1 MAKLFDTAN
10 DANSI
15 ISREEALRPD
25 YVPTE
30 ALHRTNEME
39 TIASSITPMIH
50 GQSCSNLFIC
60 GPTGTGKT
68 TCMKLVANQLRESTS
83 KVIPVYVNCWERPT
97 KMGVYYEVAE
107 ALKLLLPRRGLAA
120 DEVFEKILDDM
131 RRENLAILLILDEL
145 DSLVFKKEDAF
156 LYNISR
162 AGTERGVRFGVVA
175 ISNKKDLIRL
185 LDTRVSS
192 SLRLSTFEFHEYNTA
207 QLKEILLERAKF
219 ALVPKTYDSCVL
231 DACAKIGAESNGN
244 ARLAIEIMWK
254 AALRADNRDA
264 KKIEPVDV
272 AEVAKSIEQ
281 RPGKKE
287 RARITFKDHDLN
299 LSDEENLIINLLKGG
314 EMPSPELYSEFT
326 GKKDKTKRQIRNYL
340 MLLEAKGLIAS
351 KEVET
356 GGKTFLKTKVYSL
369 KPLGAG

>member
-1 MAKLFDTAN
+1 MAKLFDSASY
-10 DANSI
+10 ANSI
-15 ISREEALRPD
+15 IAREEALRPD

-50 GQSCSNLFIC
+50 GQSCSNLFIT

-68 TCMKLVANQLRESTS
+68 TCVKLVANQLRESTS

-97 KMGVYYEVAE
+97 KMGVYYEIAE

-131 RRENLAILLILDEL
+131 RRENLTILLILDEL
-145 DSLVFKKEDAF
+145 DSLVFRKEDGF

-162 AGTERGVRFGVVA
+162 AGTERGARFGVVA
-175 ISNKKDLIRL
+175 ISNQKDLTRL
-185 LDTRVSS
+185 LDARVSS
-192 SLRLSTFEFHEYNTA
+192 SLRLSTFEFKEYNAA

-219 ALVPKTYDSCVL
+219 ALVPKTYDSAVL
-231 DACAKIGAESNGN
+231 EACAKIGAANNGN
-244 ARLAIEIMWK
+244 ARLAIEILWK

-264 KKIEPVDV
+264 KKIEPADV
-272 AEVAKSIEQ
+272 AEVAKAIEQ

-314 EMPSPELYSEFT
+314 EMQSPELYGEFT

-340 MLLEAKGLIAS
+340 LLLEAKGLIIS
-351 KEVET
+351 KEAET

-369 KPLGAG
+369 KPQGAG